1 MNPRKENEANEVP
14 DPHPCSLNTN
24 KISDDAFDKDYED
37 LINCCQRHV
46 CRPNGGYCSSKK
58 GCRFG
63 FPFDLLE
70 KSRIVF
76 NETKYSVKCEINLMR
91 NDPNT
96 NIHNRLICHHW
107 RGNVDMSIIL
117 DRHRAISYMVKYATK
132 GEKKGQMLSQL
143 FKDVIKHTTED
154 DDPKTKIRS
163 LMIKHIAGDRDIGQ
177 CEVSRLLMS
186 QPLFHSSFDY
196 VTLNTNI
203 NTREINTEPE
213 LPADNSAFKKSLIDY
228 YANRK
233 KLGICQPYLSK
244 IRNLIDFAKL
254 FNTNGRNE
262 LIIRPAQKQ
271 TVIVTYPKIRWDPDN
286 NENNKNYCLHNLI
299 KYSDWDIDNIEE
311 IQDLDTALQRWQ
323 TFLSIA
329 PPDIIE
335 IINFHTDLSKQLK
348 VARSEGREE
357 FIAPTYLRD
366 NWQIL
371 SEIRPQEN
379 EIENDVDEIVADKN
393 YDFLSHRNK
402 YTKQQLEKIENQFIK
417 VQKELTG
424 DENENEIPA
433 VEREQLNKMQKFAFD
448 LVNEKQRLK
457 EQLLMIINGS
467 AGTGKSFTIF
477 SLSHMLKHKLKRSA
491 PTAKAAFIIK
501 GQTIHSRY
509 CYTIF

>member
-1 MNPRKENEANEVP
+1 ML
-14 DPHPCSLNTN
+14 DPYLKN
-24 KISDDAFDKDYED
+24 KIKTIF
-37 LINCCQRHV
+37 
-46 CRPNGGYCSSKK
+46 
-58 GCRFG
+58 
-63 FPFDLLE
+63 
-70 KSRIVF
+70 
-76 NETKYSVKCEINLMR
+76 R
-91 NDPNT
+91 N
-96 NIHNRLICHHW
+96 
-107 RGNVDMSIIL
+107 IL
-117 DRHRAISYMVKYATK
+117 
-132 GEKKGQMLSQL
+132 
-143 FKDVIKHTTED
+143 
-154 DDPKTKIRS
+154 
-163 LMIKHIAGDRDIGQ
+163 
-177 CEVSRLLMS
+177 
-186 QPLFHSSFDY
+186 
-196 VTLNTNI
+196 
-203 NTREINTEPE
+203 
-213 LPADNSAFKKSLIDY
+213 
-228 YANRK
+228 
-233 KLGICQPYLSK
+233 
-244 IRNLIDFAKL
+244 
-254 FNTNGRNE
+254 
-262 LIIRPAQKQ
+262 
-271 TVIVTYPKIRWDPDN
+271 
-286 NENNKNYCLHNLI
+286 
-299 KYSDWDIDNIEE
+299 

-379 EIENDVDEIVADKN
+379 EVENDVDEIVADKN

-417 VQKELTG
+417 VQKDLAG
-424 DENENEIPA
+424 DENENENETPA

-509 CYTIF
+509 YYTIF